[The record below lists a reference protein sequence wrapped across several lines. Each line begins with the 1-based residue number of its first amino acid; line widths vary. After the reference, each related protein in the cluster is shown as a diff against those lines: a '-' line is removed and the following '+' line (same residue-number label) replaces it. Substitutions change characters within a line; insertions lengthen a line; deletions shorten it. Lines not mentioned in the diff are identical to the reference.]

1 MTECACCGVPIYYNE
16 FLGWGYAYDGRYV
29 CSYSCMRRLR
39 SKDLPE
45 EMGGTEMAKERSYT
59 LISPEQS
66 AEIRELAQGGM
77 GVTELARK
85 YNVSTTTIRKHL
97 KKGQEPE
104 TAPAPTD
111 DPVTK
116 GIVALAET
124 FGSETKPT
132 PQAAVLEEPPVA
144 VLEELPP
151 STPEKLLALQ
161 LLGEVVKLIGGILG
175 GDGR

>member
-1 MTECACCGVPIYYNE
+1 MKATKCACCGAPIFYNE

-45 EMGGTEMAKERSYT
+45 EMGEMTKERSYT
-59 LISPEQS
+59 VISPEQS
-66 AEIRELAQGGM
+66 AEICELAQGGK

-85 YNVSTTTIRKHL
+85 YGVSTTTIRKHL

-104 TAPAPTD
+104 TAPAPT
-111 DPVTK
+111 
-116 GIVALAET
+116 
-124 FGSETKPT
+124 
-132 PQAAVLEEPPVA
+132 EEPDTKAADPEELPVA